1 MVEIKNSILRN
12 PANVVR
18 KSLLIGFIFLSLV
31 SCKSYVGIDNS
42 PQTVLAVTSAGD
54 TVQVPISQFRSNYYD
69 NYYNNW
75 QFYYGNNWW
84 YWNDIYLRY
93 PRYSYFYNR
102 VYVPYYRV
110 YTRPLVPIRPRIQV
124 NSSNVRVN
132 RNRYEVNANPI
143 RSQRQT
149 QSHNNGWR
157 GRSRENVS
165 PKPAVPRQP
174 RTVQPRQIR
183 RGSGSSVLQQYRS
196 SQQSSGERRS
206 SSSRREN

>member
-1 MVEIKNSILRN
+1 MVKTKNSILRN

-75 QFYYGNNWW
+75 QFYYENNWW

-149 QSHNNGWR
+149 QSSGDGWR
-157 GRSRENVS
+157 GRSRQDV
-165 PKPAVPRQP
+165 PAQPIRPRVTTP
-174 RTVQPRQIR
+174 SQPRQV
-183 RGSGSSVLQQYRS
+183 RGGSSTPSV
-196 SQQSSGERRS
+196 QQSKPRVSTSGPGGRKPVDY
-206 SSSRREN
+206 

>member
-1 MVEIKNSILRN
+1 MVKTKNSFFRN
-12 PANVVR
+12 TTNVVR
-18 KSLLIGFIFLSLV
+18 KSLLIGFIFVSLV
-31 SCKSYVGIDNS
+31 SCRSYVGVDNR
-42 PQTVLAVTSAGD
+42 PETVLAVTSAGD

-69 NYYNNW
+69 NYYSNW

-110 YTRPLVPIRPRIQV
+110 YTRPLVPIRPRVQV

-149 QSHNNGWR
+149 QSSGDGGR
-157 GRSRENVS
+157 GRSRQVV
-165 PKPAVPRQP
+165 PAQPVRPRVTTP
-174 RTVQPRQIR
+174 SQPRQV
-183 RGSGSSVLQQYRS
+183 RGGSTAPGVQQPKPRVSTSGPGGRKPIDF
-196 SQQSSGERRS
+196 
-206 SSSRREN
+206 